1 MPSLDACAFSVL
13 CLASH
18 EILEIL
24 MLQGDKM
31 MNRAMRERLLATTI
45 IAGAAVLTAP
55 AFAQTTPATPADQAQ
70 APSVAPAPAAA
81 PTGGEIVVTG
91 SRIPTPN
98 LTSVSP
104 VTVVSA
110 QDIKLQGAARV
121 EDLLNSLPQ
130 VAAGQS
136 SGLSNAATGTA
147 TVDLRGL
154 GPTRTLVLIN
164 GRRLLPGDPT
174 SSAADLNTIPSALI
188 KRVEVLTGGASATY
202 GADAVAGVV
211 NFIMD
216 TDFTG
221 FRVDG
226 QYSFYQHNNR
236 NSVVPPL
243 LNAQQALG
251 RSGYGYPSGN
261 SVDGGTIDTTAVF
274 GAGFD
279 DNRGHV
285 TGYFGYR
292 KVKAVTQDNR
302 DYSACTVQNTSKG
315 ALTCGGSATSA
326 PGNAIIYNGGT
337 STFFQVGPNRTLIPG
352 RSTYNFAPTNY
363 FQRPDERYTA
373 GFFAHYDVSDKFRP
387 YMEFNFMDDR
397 TKAQIAPSGDF
408 ANTLTINC
416 DNPLISNKSTTVC
429 APENLVNGFLGNFPL
444 TSVSNPGAAPVN
456 FTDPVTGQTYNKG
469 FFQLLR
475 RNIEGGNRIADL
487 EHTEYRGVIGA
498 KGDLGNAWHYDAY
511 YQYGRTVYSQVY
523 SNEFSI
529 ARLNKALDV
538 VTNPAT
544 GQPVCRSVLTGDDP
558 NCQPYDIFGP
568 NGPSAASVNYLSAT
582 GFQKGI
588 VSEQVASGSIT
599 GNLGEYGIKTPW
611 AQDGLSI
618 NIGGE
623 YRKESLDLQVDQEFA
638 TGDLTGQG
646 GATLPVSGNYHVIE
660 GFGEVQLPIIQK
672 DFVYDLSF
680 NGGYRYS
687 HYETSAGQRYNTNT
701 YKFGVEF
708 APIKDIRFRASYN
721 RAARAPNIQ
730 ELFAPQHVALDGI
743 TDPCA
748 GHVIAASEAGCLAQG
763 LHVGQSIATNPAAQ
777 YNGLI
782 GGVPT
787 LKPEKA
793 DTKTFGVVFQPSFLP
808 RFALTIDYYDIKV
821 KKAIQGF
828 GADAILAACTND
840 VNPLAC
846 GLIHRNPAS
855 GSLWLTPDG
864 FVTDLQQN
872 IGFIHTKGID
882 VGANYSHE
890 IGRWGSLSGSLNG
903 TWTDKYLVNNGLS
916 PTYNCAGF
924 YGVTC
929 SGLNTLPT
937 APTPR
942 WRHKARLSYSAPNGM
957 GLSLQWRYFGKV
969 KVDALSNDTALH
981 NTVIFDPGSHIKAQN
996 YFDLTGT
1003 FKVGDKANFRIGVNN
1018 IFDKQP
1024 PLVTSGNGAVGGSA
1038 CPTGPCN
1045 GNTYPAVYDAL
1056 GRYIFIGATLDF

>member
-1 MPSLDACAFSVL
+1 MT
-13 CLASH
+13 
-18 EILEIL
+18 
-24 MLQGDKM
+24 
-31 MNRAMRERLLATTI
+31 RAMRERLLATTI

-55 AFAQTTPATPADQAQ
+55 AFAQTTPAGAADQAP

-81 PTGGEIVVTG
+81 APGGEIIVTG

-110 QDIKLQGAARV
+110 QDIKLQGTTRV

-136 SGLSNAATGTA
+136 GGLANAATGTA

-164 GRRLLPGDPT
+164 GRRLMPGDPT
-174 SSAADLNTIPSALI
+174 SSAADLNTIPSSLI
-188 KRVEVLTGGASATY
+188 KRVEVLTGGASSTY

-216 TDFTG
+216 TNYTG
-221 FRVDG
+221 FKIDS
-226 QYSFYQHNNR
+226 QYSFYQHDNR
-236 NSVVPPL
+236 NGVLPAL
-243 LNAQQALG
+243 LDAKQNAGLQ
-251 RSGYGYPSGN
+251 GYGYPTGN
-261 SVDGGTIDTTAVF
+261 SVDGGTVDVTATL

-292 KVKAVTQDNR
+292 KVKAVTQDQR
-302 DYSACTVQNTSKG
+302 DYSACVLQNTSKG
-315 ALTCGGSATSA
+315 ALTCGGSATSS
-326 PGNAIIYNGGT
+326 PGNAIIFNGGT
-337 STFFQVGPNRTLIPG
+337 STFFQVGPNRNLIPG

-363 FQRPDERYTA
+363 YQRPDERYTA
-373 GFFAHYDVSDKFRP
+373 GFFAHYDVSDKFKP

-397 TKAQIAPSGDF
+397 TVAQIAPSGDF
-408 ANTLTINC
+408 GNTLTINC
-416 DNPLISNKSTTVC
+416 DNPLIANKATTVC
-429 APENLVNGFLGNFPL
+429 APENLIVGNLGNYPL
-444 TSVSNPGAAPVN
+444 TPLAYQNAFPGQAVPGPVN
-456 FTDPVTGQTYNKG
+456 YTDPTTGATYNKG

-475 RNIEGGNRIADL
+475 RNIEGGPRNADL

-498 KGDLGNAWHYDAY
+498 KGDLGSAWSYDAY

-538 VTNPAT
+538 VTDPNT
-544 GQPVCRSVLTGDDP
+544 GQAACRSAVSGEDP
-558 NCQPYDIFGP
+558 KCVPYDIFNP
-568 NGPSAASVNYLSAT
+568 NGPSQSAVNYLSAT
-582 GFQKGI
+582 GFQHAI

-599 GNLGEYGIKTPW
+599 GSLGEYGIRSPW
-611 AQDGLSI
+611 AEDGASI

-623 YRKESLDLQVDQEFA
+623 YRKESLNLQTDAEFQA
-638 TGDLTGQG
+638 GDLSGQG
-646 GATLPVSGNYHVIE
+646 AATLPVSGNYHVVE
-660 GFGEVQLPIIQK
+660 GFGELQLPLVQK
-672 DFVYDLSF
+672 SFIYDLSL
-680 NGGYRYS
+680 NTGYRYS
-687 HYETSAGQRYNTNT
+687 HYETSSGNHYNTNT
-701 YKFGVEF
+701 YKVGLEF
-708 APIKDIRFRASYN
+708 APVKDIRFRASYN

-730 ELFAPQHVALDGI
+730 ELFAPQNVALDGV

-748 GHVIAASEAGCLAQG
+748 GFTITAADTGCLAQG
-763 LHVGQSIATNPAAQ
+763 LHVGQRVSANPAQQ
-777 YNGLI
+777 YNGLL
-782 GGVPT
+782 GGVQS

-793 DTKTFGVVFQPSFLP
+793 DTKTFGVVLQPSFAP
-808 RFALTIDYYDIKV
+808 RLSVTIDYYDIKV
-821 KKAIQGF
+821 KKAIQSF

-846 GLIHRNPAS
+846 SLVHRNPAS

-864 FVTDLQQN
+864 YVTDLAQN

-890 IGRWGSLSGSLNG
+890 IGRWGSVSGSLNG
-903 TWTDKYLVNNGLS
+903 TWVDKYLVNNGLS

-942 WRHKARLSYSAPNGM
+942 WRHKARVTYTAPNGIA
-957 GLSLQWRYFGKV
+957 LSLQWRYFGKV
-969 KVDALSNDTALH
+969 KVDYSSSDTAL
-981 NTVIFDPGSHIKAQN
+981 NGNVIFDPGSTIKAQN
-996 YFDLTGT
+996 YFDLATT
-1003 FKVGDKANFRIGVNN
+1003 FRVGDKTNFRLGVNN

-1024 PLVTSGNGAVGGSA
+1024 PLVTSGSGAVGGSA

-1056 GRYIFIGATLDF
+1056 GRYIYIGATIEF